1 MMKFLKKYTVILLL
15 LVLIAYF
22 AVSARGF
29 ATSGN
34 IISLLR
40 QVAVLGIVSVGMTM
54 VIITG
59 NIDLSVGNLVSMV
72 TCLVAMMIVNF
83 GMEPVWAC
91 MLGVVVAMVCCTLN
105 GVIILSTN
113 MPAMLCTL
121 ATMQIFQGLTYMFTG
136 AIPIYGLPES
146 MRFLG
151 QGYVGFIPVP
161 VIIMGVIFLVGA
173 FVLTKTYIGRYFYAV
188 GSNAEAA
195 RLSGIPVTA
204 TKLLSYT
211 ICGFFVGIAGIV
223 LTSRMF
229 SGHPTAGTGL
239 EMEVVTAAVVGGVA
253 FSGGS
258 GKILGVVQGVA
269 LMGVLSNGLGIM
281 GVGTH
286 AQLVFKGIILLLVV
300 GLDCWQ
306 QKKQRMAKMILP
318 TAAALPD
325 KSGKGE

>member
-1 MMKFLKKYTVILLL
+1 MMKFLKKYTVVLLL
-15 LVLIAYF
+15 LALIAYF
-22 AVSARGF
+22 SVAAKGF
-29 ATSGN
+29 ASSSN

-59 NIDLSVGNLVSMV
+59 NIDLSVGNLISMV
-72 TCLVAMMIVNF
+72 TCLVAMMIVSYD
-83 GMEPVWAC
+83 MSPLMAC
-91 MLGVVVAMVCCTLN
+91 LVGVVVAMICCTLN
-105 GVIILSTN
+105 GAIILATN

-121 ATMQIFQGLTYMFTG
+121 ATMQIFQGITYIFTG

-151 QGYVGFIPVP
+151 QGYVGIIPVP
-161 VIIMGVIFLVGA
+161 VIIMIVVFIVGG
-173 FVLTKTYIGRYFYAV
+173 LLLSKTYIGRYFYAV
-188 GSNAEAA
+188 GSNSEAA
-195 RLSGIPVTA
+195 RLSGIPVTT

-239 EMEVVTAAVVGGVA
+239 EMEVVTAVVVGGVA

-258 GKILGVVQGVA
+258 GRILGVIQGVA

-286 AQLVFKGIILLLVV
+286 TQLVFKGVILLLVV

-306 QKKQRMAKMILP
+306 QKKQRMAKMVLP
-318 TAAALPD
+318 TAAALPTQN
-325 KSGKGE
+325 KEGA